1 LLLSDKQP
9 YQRTTLQEQGLT
21 TGLLALLLLI
31 ASDAGITASNENQ
44 IFTKVRGGK
53 VQGTWMP
60 YRIAGLAPAYCFG
73 CGRSSGCIALIGCW
87 MPCKVAGFRQT
98 ATPKDYTTPKNRD

>member
-1 LLLSDKQP
+1 LLLSGKQP

-31 ASDAGITASNENQ
+31 ASIRGRSSGCVAFDWSLDALQGYW
-44 IFTKVRGGK
+44 FTYRIDALQSG
-53 VQGTWMP
+53 WMP
-60 YRIAGLAPAYCFG
+60 YRIAGF
-73 CGRSSGCIALIGCW
+73 
-87 MPCKVAGFRQT
+87 MQT